1 MDLTL
6 KAAPLCLTGEAI
18 VSPSPKVGAHVHI
31 EGTFAVGGGGV
42 GPHVPLL
49 FGGGDQ
55 VGALDKL
62 SSTSF
67 YFNGK

>member
-1 MDLTL
+1 MLRH
-6 KAAPLCLTGEAI
+6 
-18 VSPSPKVGAHVHI
+18 VSPSPKGGAHVLI
-31 EGTFAVGGGGV
+31 DGTCAVGGGGV
-42 GPHVPLL
+42 GPHEPLL

-67 YFNGK
+67 YCNGK